1 MMNTHNGITQEA
13 LEFALPLLER
23 LGEKDGG
30 TATEAVEK
38 VRAAIEQIKAA
49 ADPISTQ
56 AWMLDARKQIAGIA
70 ESRTL
75 TTVQYSFGHALGW
88 IAGMRRAGGID
99 WPMHDALYHEATEA
113 MKQWRRPE
121 EEER

>member
-13 LEFALPLLER
+13 LKFALPLLER
-23 LGEKDGG
+23 LAEKDGG

-121 EEER
+121 EKER

>member
-23 LGEKDGG
+23 LGDKDGG

-75 TTVQYSFGHALGW
+75 TTVQYSFGHAS
-88 IAGMRRAGGID
+88 AGSRACAAPAGSTGQCMTRCTTKR
-99 WPMHDALYHEATEA
+99 P
-113 MKQWRRPE
+113 KQ
-121 EEER
+121 